1 LYYTILTQKGIEMS
15 NSNQQQREQL
25 EREIRRNERE
35 LRNPYNESKW
45 VEQESIREA
54 REKLDELDR
63 NRRR

>member
-1 LYYTILTQKGIEMS
+1 MS

-35 LRNPYNESKW
+35 LRDPYNESKW
-45 VEQESIREA
+45 VEQDSIREA